1 MKKGL
6 ILSMLIFS
14 VAILTGFSISL
25 SDIRETRDVA
35 GFTKV
40 SFGVS
45 GNLYINHG
53 SKFEVILEGDNSLL
67 ENIVTEVSGNRL
79 IIKKK
84 SWRLNINE
92 KATIYIT
99 MPEIEGLSV
108 SGSGKAEIR
117 DAFRSDNLELSV
129 SGSGNL
135 LTSEIKATD
144 VRCSISGSGNITMGG
159 NSEVSEV
166 DLSISG
172 SGSYRGE
179 DAQMETADISIS
191 GSGNCSCNVTESL
204 RVRVSGSGNVTYT
217 GNPKIDARISG
228 SGKVRSR

>member
-6 ILSMLIFS
+6 ILSLFIFS
-14 VAILTGFSISL
+14 IATLTGFSDNL
-25 SDIRETRDVA
+25 PDIRETRDVA

-40 SFGVS
+40 GFGVS
-45 GNLYINHG
+45 GNLYINRG

-67 ENIVTEVSGNRL
+67 ENIVTEVSGDRL
-79 IIKKK
+79 VIKKK

-92 KATIYIT
+92 KVTIYIT
-99 MPEIEGLSV
+99 MPEIEGLNV

-117 DAFRSDNLELSV
+117 DAFRSENLNLSV

-135 LTSEIKATD
+135 LTSDINATTMK
-144 VRCSISGSGNITMGG
+144 CSISGSGNIIIGG
-159 NSEVSEV
+159 SGEFSEA

-179 DAQMETADISIS
+179 DAQIESVEISIS
-191 GSGNCSCNVTESL
+191 GSGNCSCNVKESL
-204 RVRVSGSGNVTYT
+204 RVRVSGSGDVTYT